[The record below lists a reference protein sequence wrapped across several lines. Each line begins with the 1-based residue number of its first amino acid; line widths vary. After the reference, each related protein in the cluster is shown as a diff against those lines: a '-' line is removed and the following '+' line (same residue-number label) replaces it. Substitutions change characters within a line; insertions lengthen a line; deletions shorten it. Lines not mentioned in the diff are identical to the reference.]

1 MDACRCLACETNR
14 IIELRK
20 GLQMARLIE
29 IAGLGD
35 AVKSMRKDI
44 AGLKSV
50 AKDINTEAPL
60 LLAEMTD
67 IRDQIREHRADLK
80 ADAAS
85 LGNSGAQSNGSQG
98 DEKQPVVSLTAQ
110 EAATLA
116 EQVQNAQATPAS
128 PPAVGQTA
136 TFQPGT
142 PGTPGTV
149 REVRGD

>member
-14 IIELRK
+14 IIEIRK

-60 LLAEMTD
+60 LLAEMTG

-85 LGNSGAQSNGSQG
+85 LGNSNGNGSG
-98 DEKQPVVSLTAQ
+98 DSEEPKEEPKTETGTEQPETQKNDST
-110 EAATLA
+110 EAAL
-116 EQVQNAQATPAS
+116 NQA
-128 PPAVGQTA
+128 GE
-136 TFQPGT
+136 FHG
-142 PGTPGTV
+142 
-149 REVRGD
+149 